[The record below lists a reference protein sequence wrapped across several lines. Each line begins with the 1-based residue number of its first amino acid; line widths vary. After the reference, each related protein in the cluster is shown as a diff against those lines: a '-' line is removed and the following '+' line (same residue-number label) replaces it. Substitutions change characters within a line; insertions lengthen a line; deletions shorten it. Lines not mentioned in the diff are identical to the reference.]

1 MKILTLIIH
10 ILRKAEN
17 ASYRIIFVYYWKKII
32 RKAVSTMEFENE
44 FQRDKEIGKIGERM
58 VTEYYSS
65 LGYDIFDV
73 SEDTYYQYN
82 DDIDLFINGI
92 STEVKTQKCL
102 QENKICIE
110 LVGNLEKNYQGWFY
124 KTTAQYIIFS
134 DTANNVL
141 YRIFTEDLREYYYTN
156 KSNIEEVRQWN
167 PHKTSIIA
175 FIPIENIADIT
186 ERIEIK

>member
-1 MKILTLIIH
+1 
-10 ILRKAEN
+10 
-17 ASYRIIFVYYWKKII
+17 
-32 RKAVSTMEFENE
+32 
-44 FQRDKEIGKIGERM
+44 M

-124 KTTAQYIIFS
+124 KTTA
-134 DTANNVL
+134 
-141 YRIFTEDLREYYYTN
+141 
-156 KSNIEEVRQWN
+156 
-167 PHKTSIIA
+167 
-175 FIPIENIADIT
+175 
-186 ERIEIK
+186 